1 MLKLISLSIVSSP
14 SGLTTRLTKL
24 LTCTAMF
31 VIIKKFFWLFL
42 GLLFAVTVHGEPKIL
57 VLGDSL
63 SAAYGIK
70 QSEGWV
76 ALLNTRL
83 QDKGFKY
90 AVVNASISGE
100 TSAGALTR
108 LPELLKR
115 HTPAIVIVE
124 LGGNDGLQGRSL
136 SHMRA
141 NLRRIIELSKESG
154 AQVLLVGMA
163 LPPNYGPLF
172 DSAFRQTFRE
182 LALQYEIPF
191 VPLLM
196 DGIEANLSAFQ
207 ADGIHPNAASQSLL
221 LDNVWSVLVKL
232 L

>member
-1 MLKLISLSIVSSP
+1 
-14 SGLTTRLTKL
+14 
-24 LTCTAMF
+24 MF
-31 VIIKKFFWLFL
+31 VIFKKFFWLFL

-70 QSEGWV
+70 QNEGWV
-76 ALLNTRL
+76 TLLNTRL
-83 QDKGFKY
+83 REEGFKY
-90 AVVNASISGE
+90 TVVNASISGE

-108 LPELLKR
+108 LPELITR
-115 HTPAIVIVE
+115 HTPAIIIVE

-136 SHMRA
+136 PQMRA
-141 NLRRIIELSKESG
+141 NLRRIIQLSKESG
-154 AQVLLVGMA
+154 AQVVLIGMA

-182 LALQYEIPF
+182 LATQYELPL

-196 DGIEANLSAFQ
+196 AGIESDLSAFQ
-207 ADGIHPNAASQSLL
+207 ADGIHPNAASQTIL
-221 LDNVWSVLVKL
+221 LDNVWPVLVEL
-232 L
+232 LNPASP